1 MPTIRISR
9 SSFHRRGTR
18 ERYALHLARPYVLI
32 IPRTLATSTATR
44 FRKSG
49 SLSLSSATFSC
60 LTRSKVARTPSR
72 CMEMVSDRTCCKL
85 SARRL
90 RRSLKSCMKFL
101 NVSLSVKVLA
111 TTSLRRLSQPRPVIY
126 LSVHECRMK
135 VGNQLTIVCHSLTV
149 DLRHYSPENRRIHA
163 T

>member
-1 MPTIRISR
+1 M
-9 SSFHRRGTR
+9 
-18 ERYALHLARPYVLI
+18 LI

-60 LTRSKVARTPSR
+60 LTRSKVARKPSR

-90 RRSLKSCMKFL
+90 RRSLKSRMKL
-101 NVSLSVKVLA
+101 PNVLLSVRVFA
-111 TTSLRRLSQPRPVIY
+111 TTSLRRLSQPRPVVY
-126 LSVHECRMK
+126 LLVHECRNK
-135 VGNQLTIVCHSLTV
+135 VGNQLTIVCHGLTV
-149 DLRHYSPENRRIHA
+149 DLRHYSSEHRGMHA
-163 T
+163 AECVYLQPPVRSQW